1 MKLILL
7 FINLIS
13 YFCRIF
19 ELNTP
24 ITLLNFMKA
33 KHLLLLVSML
43 VLSMGGGTFLAA
55 QDRIVSGVVAD
66 EIGPIYGAAVQVAGT
81 THGTTTDADGKF
93 SISVSE
99 GSSLLISCL
108 GYESQQIPVD
118 GRDEINVVLKED
130 SHLLEMATVIG
141 YGSGSKIGTTIG
153 SAATVSE
160 QTIENRPTANVADAL
175 QGKVAGLQ
183 VYTESGEPS
192 ATSSIRLHSAGSI
205 AAETTPLIVLDGVPV
220 STSVFTALN
229 SNDIESITTLKDASA
244 TSIYGSRAANGVIYI
259 TTKRGKRNEQVS
271 VVARVQAGISQPASE
286 RYEVMTSEELAGYQL
301 GNGLITQQRYDEIM
315 ASGVNTN
322 WRKYYYKQAAP
333 VYNVDLSI
341 TGGSEKTA
349 YYISGS
355 YLNQE
360 GTAPGSS
367 LERYSFRSNFDV
379 NAKDWLR
386 FGATLALSFDKRSL
400 ANTTSNSAYNAAFMS
415 FLSLPYDTPYDE
427 NGNEKEEISGFRNP
441 NYMISQ
447 HPSGGSNLQING
459 SAYLQITPVR
469 NLNIKSVFGTNSYA
483 YWGYAYEYPTYS
495 GSLGNGTVSRVHQ
508 NGGTFTITNTID
520 YNVDFVNNEHKLYLL
535 AGQEGI
541 VSDALTFS
549 AQRSGQIRNDIMMLS
564 AASGIPSVADSKS
577 SYAFNSWFARAEY
590 SYMNKY
596 IFDASVRRDA
606 SSRFGAAN
614 RSGIFYAF
622 GAMWNMKKEKFLADN
637 HVISDLSLK
646 VSYGTQGNAGI
657 SNYAHLSHLATTM
670 YGGVLGLYNASEGN
684 EELGWETQSLLT
696 VAASIQ
702 FIRRFTLDL
711 EFYNRVSDDLLM
723 DVPVSAT
730 TGYTTVGKNVGAML
744 NRGIDLTLNADLY
757 RDKNWYVGLNATF
770 NYNHNEML
778 RLFNGLTEY
787 AMTGAGACY
796 AVGHDFCEFYLPIFH
811 GVNPDTG
818 APQWETVDA
827 ETGEIGI
834 TEDFNNAT
842 YQFTGKKY
850 MAPLTGGF
858 GINVGWRGIS
868 LSADFSWNARKY
880 LLNNALIYLENPN
893 YGAVF
898 NRSKRLLNAW
908 KQPGDITDVPKYGY
922 QTYLDSS
929 ILEDASFLRLKNLTL
944 SYDFPSE
951 LIRKSG
957 FIEGFKV
964 YFISRNLFTV
974 TQFSGYDPEVDSNK
988 SLGEYPNS
996 REFMFGVQ
1004 FTF

>member
-1 MKLILL
+1 MRVK
-7 FINLIS
+7 
-13 YFCRIF
+13 
-19 ELNTP
+19 
-24 ITLLNFMKA
+24 
-33 KHLLLLVSML
+33 LLLLSGILMI
-43 VLSMGGGTFLAA
+43 LSGGGIHA
-55 QDRIVSGVVAD
+55 QDKSVHGIISD
-66 EIGPIYGAAVQVAGT
+66 HIGPLFGAAVQIEGTIEGT
-81 THGTTTDADGKF
+81 TSDINGKYTL
-93 SISVSE
+93 SVPE
-99 GSSLLISCL
+99 NATIVVSCL
-108 GYESQQIPVD
+108 GYETQKIPVA
-118 GRDEINVVLKED
+118 GRSVIDVKLVED
-130 SHLLEMATVIG
+130 SQLLEMVTVIG

-153 SAATVSE
+153 SATTVSE
-160 QTIENRPTANVADAL
+160 ASIENRPTANVADAL

-192 ATSSIRLHSAGSI
+192 ATSSIRLHSAGSLS
-205 AAETTPLIVLDGVPV
+205 AETAPRIVLDGVPV

-259 TTKRGKRNEQVS
+259 TTKRGKRDEQIS
-271 VVARVQAGISQPASE
+271 VTARAQFGISQPATE
-286 RYEVMTSEELAGYQL
+286 RYEVMTSEELAQYQL
-301 GNGLITQQRYDEIM
+301 DNGIITQQKYNEIIS
-315 ASGVNTN
+315 SGVNTN

-333 VYNVDLSI
+333 VFSADLSI

-349 YYISGS
+349 YYVSGS

-367 LERYSFRSNFDV
+367 LERYSFRTNMDV

-386 FGATLALSFDKRSL
+386 FGATLAISFDKRSL
-400 ANTTSNSAYNAAFMS
+400 AESTSNSVYNAAFMS
-415 FLSLPYDTPYDE
+415 FLSSPYESPYDE
-427 NGNEKEEISGFRNP
+427 NGNEKEMISGFRNP

-447 HPSGGSNLQING
+447 HPSGGNNLQING

-469 NLNIKSVFGTNSYA
+469 NLNIKSVFGTNAYA

-508 NGGTFTITNTID
+508 NGGTFTVTNTID
-520 YNVDFVNNEHKLYLL
+520 YNFDFDNADHKLYLL

-541 VSDALTFS
+541 LNDGLTFS
-549 AQRSGQIRNDIMMLS
+549 AQRSGQIRNDLMMLS
-564 AASGIPSVADSKS
+564 TAAGVPAVADSKS

-590 SYMNKY
+590 SYLNKY
-596 IFDASVRRDA
+596 VFDASVRRDA
-606 SSRFGAAN
+606 SSRFGYKKRA
-614 RSGIFYAF
+614 GVFYAF
-622 GAMWNMKKEKFLADN
+622 GAMWNMKKEKFLIDN
-637 HVISDLSLK
+637 PVISDLSLK

-670 YGGVLGLYNASEGN
+670 YGGEMGLYNASEGN
-684 EELGWETQSLLT
+684 DELGWETQSLLT

-702 FIRRFTLDL
+702 FISRFTLDV

-730 TGYTTVGKNVGAML
+730 TGYTTEARNVGAML
-744 NRGIDLTLNADLY
+744 NRGFDLTLNADLY
-757 RDKNWYVGLNATF
+757 RDKDWYVGLNATF
-770 NYNHNEML
+770 NYNHNKML
-778 RLFNGLTEY
+778 RLFNGVTEY

-811 GVNPDTG
+811 DVNLETG
-818 APQWETVDA
+818 APRWETVDP
-827 ETGEIGI
+827 ETGEKGL

-850 MAPLTGGF
+850 MAPLSGGF
-858 GINVGWRGIS
+858 GINVAWKGIT
-868 LSADFSWNARKY
+868 LTADFSWNAKKY
-880 LLNNALIYLENPN
+880 LLNNALIFLENPS
-893 YGAVF
+893 YAAVF

-908 KQPGDITDVPKYGY
+908 KKPGDITNVPKYGY
-922 QTYLDSS
+922 QTYFDSS

-944 SYDFPSE
+944 AYDFPAE
-951 LIRKSG
+951 LIRRSG
-957 FIEGFKV
+957 FIDGFKV

-974 TQFSGYDPEVDSNK
+974 TKFTGYDPEVDSNK

-996 REFMFGVQ
+996 REFMLGVQ

>member
-1 MKLILL
+1 MRVK
-7 FINLIS
+7 
-13 YFCRIF
+13 
-19 ELNTP
+19 
-24 ITLLNFMKA
+24 
-33 KHLLLLVSML
+33 LLLLSGILMI
-43 VLSMGGGTFLAA
+43 LSGGGIHA
-55 QDRIVSGVVAD
+55 QDKSVHGIISD
-66 EIGPIYGAAVQVAGT
+66 HIGPLFGAAVQIEGTIEGT
-81 THGTTTDADGKF
+81 TSDINGKY
-93 SISVSE
+93 SLSVPE
-99 GSSLLISCL
+99 NATIVVSCL
-108 GYESQQIPVD
+108 GYETQKIPVA
-118 GRDEINVVLKED
+118 GRSVIDVKLVED
-130 SHLLEMATVIG
+130 SQLLEMVTVIG

-153 SAATVSE
+153 SATTVSE
-160 QTIENRPTANVADAL
+160 ASIENRPTANVADAL

-192 ATSSIRLHSAGSI
+192 ATSSIRLHSAGSLS
-205 AAETTPLIVLDGVPV
+205 AETAPLIVLDGVPV

-259 TTKRGKRNEQVS
+259 TTKRGKRDEQIS
-271 VVARVQAGISQPASE
+271 VTARAQFGISQPATE
-286 RYEVMTSEELAGYQL
+286 RYEVMTSEELAQYQL
-301 GNGLITQQRYDEIM
+301 DNGIITQQKYNEIIS
-315 ASGVNTN
+315 SGINTN

-333 VYNVDLSI
+333 VFSADFSI

-349 YYISGS
+349 YYVSGS

-367 LERYSFRSNFDV
+367 LERYSFRTNMDV

-386 FGATLALSFDKRSL
+386 FGATLAISFDKRSL
-400 ANTTSNSAYNAAFMS
+400 AESTSNSVYNAAFMS
-415 FLSLPYDTPYDE
+415 FLSSPYESPYDE
-427 NGNEKEEISGFRNP
+427 NGNEKEMISGFRNP

-447 HPSGGSNLQING
+447 HPSGGNNLQING

-469 NLNIKSVFGTNSYA
+469 NLNIKSVFGTNAYA

-508 NGGTFTITNTID
+508 NGGTFTVTNTID
-520 YNVDFVNNEHKLYLL
+520 YNFDFDNADHKLYLL

-541 VSDALTFS
+541 LNDGLTFS
-549 AQRSGQIRNDIMMLS
+549 AQRSGQIRNDLMMLS
-564 AASGIPSVADSKS
+564 TAAGVPAVADSKS

-590 SYMNKY
+590 SYLNKY
-596 IFDASVRRDA
+596 VFDASVRRDA
-606 SSRFGAAN
+606 SSRFGYKKRA
-614 RSGIFYAF
+614 GVFYAF
-622 GAMWNMKKEKFLADN
+622 GAMWNMKKEKFLIDN
-637 HVISDLSLK
+637 PVISDLSLK

-670 YGGVLGLYNASEGN
+670 YGGEMGLYNASEGN
-684 EELGWETQSLLT
+684 DELGWETQSLLT

-702 FIRRFTLDL
+702 FISRFTLDV

-730 TGYTTVGKNVGAML
+730 TGYTTEARNVGAML
-744 NRGIDLTLNADLY
+744 NRGFDLTLNADLY
-757 RDKNWYVGLNATF
+757 RDKDWYVGLNATF
-770 NYNHNEML
+770 NYNHNKML
-778 RLFNGLTEY
+778 RLFNGVTEY

-811 GVNPDTG
+811 DVNPETG
-818 APQWETVDA
+818 APRWETVDP
-827 ETGEIGI
+827 ETGEKGL

-850 MAPLTGGF
+850 MAPLSGGF
-858 GINVGWRGIS
+858 GINVAWKGIT
-868 LSADFSWNARKY
+868 LTADFSWNAKKY
-880 LLNNALIYLENPN
+880 LLNNALIFLENPS
-893 YGAVF
+893 YAAVF

-908 KQPGDITDVPKYGY
+908 KKPGDITNVPKYGY
-922 QTYLDSS
+922 QTYFDSS

-944 SYDFPSE
+944 AYDFPAE
-951 LIRKSG
+951 LIRRSG
-957 FIEGFKV
+957 FIDGFKV

-974 TQFSGYDPEVDSNK
+974 TKFTGYDPEVDSNK

-996 REFMFGVQ
+996 REFMLGVQ

>member
-1 MKLILL
+1 
-7 FINLIS
+7 
-13 YFCRIF
+13 
-19 ELNTP
+19 
-24 ITLLNFMKA
+24 
-33 KHLLLLVSML
+33 
-43 VLSMGGGTFLAA
+43 
-55 QDRIVSGVVAD
+55 
-66 EIGPIYGAAVQVAGT
+66 
-81 THGTTTDADGKF
+81 
-93 SISVSE
+93 
-99 GSSLLISCL
+99 
-108 GYESQQIPVD
+108 
-118 GRDEINVVLKED
+118 
-130 SHLLEMATVIG
+130 MATVIG

-183 VYTESGEPS
+183 VYTDSGEPS
-192 ATSSIRLHSAGSI
+192 ASSSIRLHNAGSI

-315 ASGVNTN
+315 ESGVNTN

-495 GSLGNGTVSRVHQ
+495 GYLGNGTVSRVHQ

-606 SSRFGAAN
+606 SSRFGARN

-622 GAMWNMKKEKFLADN
+622 GAMWDLKKENFLASSST
-637 HVISDLSLK
+637 ISEFKVK
-646 VSYGTQGNAGI
+646 VSYGTQGNAMI
-657 SNYAHLSHLATTM
+657 SDYAHLSHLATTA
-670 YGGVLGLYNASEGN
+670 YGDKVGLYNASEGN
-684 EELGWETQSLLT
+684 EDLGWEVQRLLT
-696 VAASIQ
+696 VSANVR
-702 FIRRFTLDL
+702 FIDRITLEA
-711 EFYNRVSDDLLM
+711 EFYNRVTDDLLM
-723 DVPVSAT
+723 DVPVSST
-730 TGYTTVGKNVGAML
+730 TGYQTEARNVGALL
-744 NRGIDLTLNADLY
+744 NRGVDLTLDVDIFRN
-757 RDKNWYVGLNATF
+757 RDWYVGMNATF
-770 NYNHNEML
+770 NFNRNKMT
-778 RLFNGLTEY
+778 RLFNGLEEY
-787 AMTGAGACY
+787 AINGAGICY
-796 AVGHDFCEFYLPIFH
+796 AIGHDISEFYLPVYL
-811 GVNPDTG
+811 GVNSETG
-818 APQWETVDA
+818 APQWEKIDS
-827 ETGEIGI
+827 ETGEKSI
-834 TEDFNNAT
+834 TEDFNQAT
-842 YQFTGKKY
+842 YQFVGKKY
-850 MAPLTGGF
+850 RAPLTGGF
-858 GINVGWRGIS
+858 GINASWKGLS
-868 LSADFSWNARKY
+868 LTADFSWNYGKY
-880 LLNNALIYLENPN
+880 LVNNALIFLEDPS
-893 YGAVF
+893 YASVF
-898 NRSKRLLNAW
+898 NRSKRLLRAW
-908 KQPGDITDVPKYGY
+908 KEPGDQTDIPAFGY
-922 QTYLDSS
+922 RTRIDTG
-929 ILEDASFLRLKNLTL
+929 ILEDASFLRLKNLTVA
-944 SYDFPSE
+944 YDFPS
-951 LIRKSG
+951 RWMSKTG
-957 FIEGFKV
+957 FLKGVRI
-964 YFISRNLFTV
+964 YFVGRNLLTA
-974 TQFSGYDPEVDSNK
+974 TKYTGYDPEVDTNV
-988 SLGEYPNS
+988 SLGDYPNT
-996 REFMFGVQ
+996 REFMGGVQ
-1004 FTF
+1004 FSF

>member
-1 MKLILL
+1 MRVK
-7 FINLIS
+7 
-13 YFCRIF
+13 
-19 ELNTP
+19 
-24 ITLLNFMKA
+24 
-33 KHLLLLVSML
+33 LLLLSGILMI
-43 VLSMGGGTFLAA
+43 LSGGGIHA
-55 QDRIVSGVVAD
+55 QDKSVHGIISD
-66 EIGPIYGAAVQVAGT
+66 HIGPLFGAAVQIEGTIEGT
-81 THGTTTDADGKF
+81 TSDINGKY
-93 SISVSE
+93 SLSVPE
-99 GSSLLISCL
+99 NATIVVSCL
-108 GYESQQIPVD
+108 GYETQKIPVA
-118 GRDEINVVLKED
+118 GRPVIDVKLVED
-130 SHLLEMATVIG
+130 SQLLEMVTVIG

-153 SAATVSE
+153 SATTVSE
-160 QTIENRPTANVADAL
+160 ASIENRPTANVADAL

-192 ATSSIRLHSAGSI
+192 ATSSIRLHSAGSLS
-205 AAETTPLIVLDGVPV
+205 AETAPLIVLDGVPV

-259 TTKRGKRNEQVS
+259 TTKRGKRDEQIS
-271 VVARVQAGISQPASE
+271 VTARAQFGISQPATE
-286 RYEVMTSEELAGYQL
+286 RYEVMTSEELAQYQL
-301 GNGLITQQRYDEIM
+301 DNGIITQQKYNEIIS
-315 ASGVNTN
+315 SGINTN

-333 VYNVDLSI
+333 VFSADLSI

-349 YYISGS
+349 YYVSGS

-367 LERYSFRSNFDV
+367 LERYSFRTNMDV

-386 FGATLALSFDKRSL
+386 FGATLAISFDKRSL
-400 ANTTSNSAYNAAFMS
+400 AESTSNSVYNAAFMS
-415 FLSLPYDTPYDE
+415 FLSSPYESPYDE
-427 NGNEKEEISGFRNP
+427 NGNEKEMISGFRNP

-447 HPSGGSNLQING
+447 HPSGGNNLQING

-469 NLNIKSVFGTNSYA
+469 NLNIKSVFGTNAYA

-508 NGGTFTITNTID
+508 NGGTFTVTNTID
-520 YNVDFVNNEHKLYLL
+520 YNFDFDNADHKLYLL

-541 VSDALTFS
+541 LNDGLTFS
-549 AQRSGQIRNDIMMLS
+549 AQRSGQIRNDLMMLS
-564 AASGIPSVADSKS
+564 TAAGVPAVADSKS

-590 SYMNKY
+590 SYLNKY
-596 IFDASVRRDA
+596 VFDASVRRDA
-606 SSRFGAAN
+606 SSRFGYKKRA
-614 RSGIFYAF
+614 GVFYAF
-622 GAMWNMKKEKFLADN
+622 GAMWNMKKEKFLIDN
-637 HVISDLSLK
+637 PVISDLSLK

-670 YGGVLGLYNASEGN
+670 YGGEMGLYNASEGN
-684 EELGWETQSLLT
+684 DELGWETQSLLT

-702 FIRRFTLDL
+702 FISRFTLDV

-730 TGYTTVGKNVGAML
+730 TGYTTEARNVGAML
-744 NRGIDLTLNADLY
+744 NRGFDLTLNADLY
-757 RDKNWYVGLNATF
+757 RDKDWYVGLNATF
-770 NYNHNEML
+770 NYNHNKML
-778 RLFNGLTEY
+778 RLFNGVTEY

-811 GVNPDTG
+811 DVNPETG
-818 APQWETVDA
+818 APRWETVDP
-827 ETGEIGI
+827 ETGEKGL

-850 MAPLTGGF
+850 MAPLSGGF
-858 GINVGWRGIS
+858 GINVAWKGIT
-868 LSADFSWNARKY
+868 LTADFSWNAKKY
-880 LLNNALIYLENPN
+880 LLNNALIFLENPS
-893 YGAVF
+893 YAAVF

-908 KQPGDITDVPKYGY
+908 KKPGDITNVPKYGY
-922 QTYLDSS
+922 QTYFDSS

-944 SYDFPSE
+944 AYDFPAD
-951 LIRKSG
+951 LIRRSG
-957 FIEGFKV
+957 FIDGFKV

-974 TQFSGYDPEVDSNK
+974 TKFTGYDPEVDSNK

-996 REFMFGVQ
+996 REFMLGVQ

>member
-1 MKLILL
+1 MRVK
-7 FINLIS
+7 
-13 YFCRIF
+13 
-19 ELNTP
+19 
-24 ITLLNFMKA
+24 
-33 KHLLLLVSML
+33 LLLLSGILMI
-43 VLSMGGGTFLAA
+43 LSGVGIHA
-55 QDRIVSGVVAD
+55 QDKSVHGIISD
-66 EIGPIYGAAVQVAGT
+66 HIGPLFGAAVQIEGTIEGT
-81 THGTTTDADGKF
+81 TSDINGKY
-93 SISVSE
+93 SLSVPE
-99 GSSLLISCL
+99 NATIVVSCL
-108 GYESQQIPVD
+108 GYETQKIPVA
-118 GRDEINVVLKED
+118 GRSVIDVKLVED
-130 SHLLEMATVIG
+130 SQLLEMVTVIG

-153 SAATVSE
+153 SATTVSE
-160 QTIENRPTANVADAL
+160 ASIENRPTANVADAL

-192 ATSSIRLHSAGSI
+192 ATSSIRLHSAGSLS
-205 AAETTPLIVLDGVPV
+205 AETAPLIVLDGVPV

-259 TTKRGKRNEQVS
+259 TTKRGKRDEQIS
-271 VVARVQAGISQPASE
+271 VTARAQFGISQPATE
-286 RYEVMTSEELAGYQL
+286 RYEVMTSEELAQYQL
-301 GNGLITQQRYDEIM
+301 DNGIITQQKYNEIIS
-315 ASGVNTN
+315 SGINTN

-333 VYNVDLSI
+333 VFSADLSI

-349 YYISGS
+349 YYVSGS

-367 LERYSFRSNFDV
+367 LERYSFRTNMDV

-386 FGATLALSFDKRSL
+386 FGATLAISFDKRSL
-400 ANTTSNSAYNAAFMS
+400 AESTSNSVYNAAFMS
-415 FLSLPYDTPYDE
+415 FLSSPYESPYDE
-427 NGNEKEEISGFRNP
+427 NGNEKEMISGFRNP

-447 HPSGGSNLQING
+447 HPSGGNNLQING

-469 NLNIKSVFGTNSYA
+469 NLNIKSVFGTNAYA

-508 NGGTFTITNTID
+508 NGGTFTVTNTID
-520 YNVDFVNNEHKLYLL
+520 YNFDFDNADHKLYLL

-541 VSDALTFS
+541 LNDGLTFS
-549 AQRSGQIRNDIMMLS
+549 AQRSGQIRNDLMMLS
-564 AASGIPSVADSKS
+564 TAAGVPAVADSKS

-590 SYMNKY
+590 SYLNKY
-596 IFDASVRRDA
+596 VFDASVRRDA
-606 SSRFGAAN
+606 SSRFGYKKRA
-614 RSGIFYAF
+614 GVFYAF
-622 GAMWNMKKEKFLADN
+622 GAMWNMKKEKFLIDN
-637 HVISDLSLK
+637 PVISDLSLK

-670 YGGVLGLYNASEGN
+670 YGGEMGLYNASEGN
-684 EELGWETQSLLT
+684 DELGWETQSLLT
-696 VAASIQ
+696 VVASIQ
-702 FIRRFTLDL
+702 FISRFTLDV

-730 TGYTTVGKNVGAML
+730 TGYTTEARNVGAML
-744 NRGIDLTLNADLY
+744 NRGFDLTLNADLY
-757 RDKNWYVGLNATF
+757 RDKDWYVGLNATF
-770 NYNHNEML
+770 NYNHNKML
-778 RLFNGLTEY
+778 RLFNGVTEY

-811 GVNPDTG
+811 DVNPETG
-818 APQWETVDA
+818 APRWETVDP
-827 ETGEIGI
+827 ETGEKGL

-850 MAPLTGGF
+850 MAPLSGGF
-858 GINVGWRGIS
+858 GINVAWKGIT
-868 LSADFSWNARKY
+868 LTADFSWNAKKY
-880 LLNNALIYLENPN
+880 LLNNALIFLENPS
-893 YGAVF
+893 YAAVF

-908 KQPGDITDVPKYGY
+908 KKPGDITNVPKYGY
-922 QTYLDSS
+922 QTYFDSS

-944 SYDFPSE
+944 SYDFPAE
-951 LIRKSG
+951 LIRRSG
-957 FIEGFKV
+957 FIDGFKV

-974 TQFSGYDPEVDSNK
+974 TKFTGYDPEVDSNK

-996 REFMFGVQ
+996 REFMLGVQ

>member
-1 MKLILL
+1 MRVK
-7 FINLIS
+7 
-13 YFCRIF
+13 
-19 ELNTP
+19 
-24 ITLLNFMKA
+24 
-33 KHLLLLVSML
+33 LLLLSGILMI
-43 VLSMGGGTFLAA
+43 LSGGGIHA
-55 QDRIVSGVVAD
+55 QDKSVHGIISD
-66 EIGPIYGAAVQVAGT
+66 HIGPLFGAAVQIEGTIEGT
-81 THGTTTDADGKF
+81 TSDINGKY
-93 SISVSE
+93 SLSVPE
-99 GSSLLISCL
+99 NATIVVSCL
-108 GYESQQIPVD
+108 GYETQKIPVA
-118 GRDEINVVLKED
+118 GRSVIDVKLVED
-130 SHLLEMATVIG
+130 SQLLEMVTVIG

-153 SAATVSE
+153 SATTVSE
-160 QTIENRPTANVADAL
+160 ASIENRPTANVADAL

-192 ATSSIRLHSAGSI
+192 ATSSIRLHSAGSLS
-205 AAETTPLIVLDGVPV
+205 AETAPLIVLDGVPV

-259 TTKRGKRNEQVS
+259 TTKRGKRDEQIS
-271 VVARVQAGISQPASE
+271 VTARAQFGISQPATE
-286 RYEVMTSEELAGYQL
+286 RYEVMTSEELAQYQL
-301 GNGLITQQRYDEIM
+301 DNGIITQQKYNEIIS
-315 ASGVNTN
+315 SGINTN

-333 VYNVDLSI
+333 VFSADFSI

-349 YYISGS
+349 YYVSGS

-367 LERYSFRSNFDV
+367 LERYSFRTNMDV

-386 FGATLALSFDKRSL
+386 FGATLAISFDKRSL
-400 ANTTSNSAYNAAFMS
+400 AESTSNSVYNAAFMS
-415 FLSLPYDTPYDE
+415 FLSSPYESPYDE
-427 NGNEKEEISGFRNP
+427 NGNEKEMISGFRNP

-447 HPSGGSNLQING
+447 HPSGGNNLQING

-469 NLNIKSVFGTNSYA
+469 NLNIKSVFGTNAYA

-508 NGGTFTITNTID
+508 NGGTFTVTNTID
-520 YNVDFVNNEHKLYLL
+520 YNFDFDNADHKLYLL

-541 VSDALTFS
+541 LNDGLTFS
-549 AQRSGQIRNDIMMLS
+549 AQRSGQIRNDLMMLS
-564 AASGIPSVADSKS
+564 TAAGVPAVADSKS

-590 SYMNKY
+590 SYLNKY
-596 IFDASVRRDA
+596 VFDASVRRDA
-606 SSRFGAAN
+606 SSRFGYKKRA
-614 RSGIFYAF
+614 GVFYAF
-622 GAMWNMKKEKFLADN
+622 GAMWNMKKEKFLIDN
-637 HVISDLSLK
+637 PVISDLSLK

-670 YGGVLGLYNASEGN
+670 YGGEMGLYYASEGN
-684 EELGWETQSLLT
+684 DELGWETQSLLT

-702 FIRRFTLDL
+702 FISRFTLDV

-730 TGYTTVGKNVGAML
+730 TGYTTEARNVGAML
-744 NRGIDLTLNADLY
+744 NRGFDLTLNADLY
-757 RDKNWYVGLNATF
+757 RDKDWYVGLNATF
-770 NYNHNEML
+770 NYNHNKML
-778 RLFNGLTEY
+778 RLFNGVTEY

-811 GVNPDTG
+811 DVNPETG
-818 APQWETVDA
+818 APRWETVDP
-827 ETGEIGI
+827 ETGEKGL

-850 MAPLTGGF
+850 MAPLSGGF
-858 GINVGWRGIS
+858 GINVAWKGIT
-868 LSADFSWNARKY
+868 LTADFSWNAKKY
-880 LLNNALIYLENPN
+880 LLNNALIFLENPS
-893 YGAVF
+893 YAAVF

-908 KQPGDITDVPKYGY
+908 KKPGDITNVPKYGY
-922 QTYLDSS
+922 QTYFDSS

-944 SYDFPSE
+944 AYDFPAE
-951 LIRKSG
+951 LIRRSG
-957 FIEGFKV
+957 FIDGFKV

-974 TQFSGYDPEVDSNK
+974 TKFTGYDPEVDSNK

-996 REFMFGVQ
+996 REFMLGVQ

>member
-1 MKLILL
+1 MRVK
-7 FINLIS
+7 
-13 YFCRIF
+13 
-19 ELNTP
+19 
-24 ITLLNFMKA
+24 
-33 KHLLLLVSML
+33 LLLLSGILMI
-43 VLSMGGGTFLAA
+43 LSGGGIHA
-55 QDRIVSGVVAD
+55 QDKSVHGIISD
-66 EIGPIYGAAVQVAGT
+66 HIGPLFGAAVQIEGTIEGT
-81 THGTTTDADGKF
+81 TSDINGKY
-93 SISVSE
+93 SLSVPE
-99 GSSLLISCL
+99 NATIVVSCL
-108 GYESQQIPVD
+108 GYETQKIPVA
-118 GRDEINVVLKED
+118 GRSVIDVKLVED
-130 SHLLEMATVIG
+130 SQLLEMVTVIG

-153 SAATVSE
+153 SATTVSE
-160 QTIENRPTANVADAL
+160 ASIENRPTANVADAL

-192 ATSSIRLHSAGSI
+192 ATSSIRLHSAGSLS
-205 AAETTPLIVLDGVPV
+205 AETAPLIVLDGVPV

-259 TTKRGKRNEQVS
+259 TTKRGKRDEQIS
-271 VVARVQAGISQPASE
+271 VTARAQFGISQPATE
-286 RYEVMTSEELAGYQL
+286 RYEVMTSEELAQYQL
-301 GNGLITQQRYDEIM
+301 DNGIITQQKYNEIIS
-315 ASGVNTN
+315 SGINTN

-333 VYNVDLSI
+333 VFSADLSI

-349 YYISGS
+349 YYVSGS

-367 LERYSFRSNFDV
+367 LGRYSFRTNMDV

-386 FGATLALSFDKRSL
+386 FGATLAISFDKRSL
-400 ANTTSNSAYNAAFMS
+400 AESTSNSVYNAAFMS
-415 FLSLPYDTPYDE
+415 FLSSPYESPYDE
-427 NGNEKEEISGFRNP
+427 NGNEKEMISGFRNP

-447 HPSGGSNLQING
+447 HPSGGNNLQING

-469 NLNIKSVFGTNSYA
+469 NLNIKSVFGTNAYA

-508 NGGTFTITNTID
+508 NGGTFTVTNTID
-520 YNVDFVNNEHKLYLL
+520 YNFDFDNADHKLYLL

-541 VSDALTFS
+541 LNDGLTFS
-549 AQRSGQIRNDIMMLS
+549 AQRSGQIRNDLMMLS
-564 AASGIPSVADSKS
+564 TAAGVPAVADSKS

-590 SYMNKY
+590 SYLNKY
-596 IFDASVRRDA
+596 VFDASVRRDA
-606 SSRFGAAN
+606 SSRFGYKKRA
-614 RSGIFYAF
+614 GVFYAF
-622 GAMWNMKKEKFLADN
+622 GAMWNMKKEKFLIDN
-637 HVISDLSLK
+637 PVISDLSLK

-670 YGGVLGLYNASEGN
+670 YGGEMGLYNASEGN
-684 EELGWETQSLLT
+684 DELGWETQSLLT

-702 FIRRFTLDL
+702 FISRFTLDV

-730 TGYTTVGKNVGAML
+730 TGYTTEARNVGAML
-744 NRGIDLTLNADLY
+744 NRGFDLTLNADLY
-757 RDKNWYVGLNATF
+757 RDKDWYVGLNATF
-770 NYNHNEML
+770 NYNHNKML
-778 RLFNGLTEY
+778 RLFNGVTEY

-811 GVNPDTG
+811 DVNPETG
-818 APQWETVDA
+818 APRWETVDP
-827 ETGEIGI
+827 ETGEKGL

-850 MAPLTGGF
+850 MAPLSGGF
-858 GINVGWRGIS
+858 GINVAWKGIT
-868 LSADFSWNARKY
+868 LTADFSWNAKKY
-880 LLNNALIYLENPN
+880 LLNNALIFLENPS
-893 YGAVF
+893 YAAVF

-908 KQPGDITDVPKYGY
+908 KKPGDITNVPKYGY
-922 QTYLDSS
+922 QTYFDSS

-944 SYDFPSE
+944 AYDFPAE
-951 LIRKSG
+951 LIRRSG
-957 FIEGFKV
+957 FIDGFKV

-974 TQFSGYDPEVDSNK
+974 TKFTGYDPEVDSNK

-996 REFMFGVQ
+996 REFMLGVQ